1 MDLSVLPNNNHPDK
15 FLQLEV
21 KSLVTNSAL
30 PQANFP
36 RLPGGNY
43 PAMQHWHN
51 LVYSQREKRNVAEQL
66 HGKLSVKDSMIID
79 SILGDHITSFTLKRK
94 NNLLYGDIRIEEA
107 MEERKQRPSWTIQDY
122 DKHSVQSN
130 LSGYLKENPNDLRF
144 WLGDT
149 YTPGYDALLKKKEQQ
164 QKQSKCC
171 RISLIVLVP
180 ICILVSIITVC
191 NFLT

>member
-21 KSLVTNSAL
+21 KSLVNNSAL

-36 RLPGGNY
+36 LLPGGNY
-43 PAMQHWHN
+43 PVVQHWDN

-66 HGKLSVKDSMIID
+66 GGKSNMKDPMIINC
-79 SILGDHITSFTLKRK
+79 ILGGQSTSTFKLK
-94 NNLLYGDIRIEEA
+94 NNPLYGDIRLEEA
-107 MEERKQRPSWTIQDY
+107 MEERKQSPSWTVQDY
-122 DKHSVQSN
+122 DKNSLQCN

-149 YTPGYDALLKKKEQQ
+149 YTPGYDALLKKKERQW
-164 QKQSKCC
+164 KQSKYC
-171 RISLIVLVP
+171 RISLIVLV
-180 ICILVSIITVC
+180 IACILVSVITVC
-191 NFLT
+191 NLLT